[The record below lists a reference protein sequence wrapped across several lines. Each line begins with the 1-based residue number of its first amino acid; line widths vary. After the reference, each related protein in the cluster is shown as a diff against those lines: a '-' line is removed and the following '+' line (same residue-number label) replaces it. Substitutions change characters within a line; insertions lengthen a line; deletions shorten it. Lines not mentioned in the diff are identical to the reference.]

1 MINNS
6 SANNKANYMSKNAAK
21 EKHKLRLLWQ
31 EKRRNISLNA
41 HNKYKKS
48 FIKSFKKAVGTFRNK
63 TIAGYN
69 PINHEVNCL
78 SLLNFA
84 ANEGSKIALPYTKKN
99 KILEFREWHFDDPL
113 KKDTLGILSPSSKK
127 IVIPDVII
135 IPLLCFD
142 LNGTRLGM
150 GLGIYD
156 RSLPFYEL
164 SDKYGLAFSGQKTNK
179 LVKEEHDFLIDGVIT
194 EKNFLSFE
202 RKKN

>member
-1 MINNS
+1 
-6 SANNKANYMSKNAAK
+6 MSKDQAK
-21 EKHKLRLLWQ
+21 EKNKLRLLWK
-31 EKRRNISLNA
+31 ERRKNISLNFYD
-41 HNKYKKS
+41 KYEKN
-48 FIKSFKKAVGTFRNK
+48 FIKNFKKAVGSFRNK
-63 TIAGYN
+63 IIAGYN
-69 PINHEVNCL
+69 PINHEANCL
-78 SLLNFA
+78 NLLNFA
-84 ANEGSKIALPYTKKN
+84 SNEGSKIALPYTNKN
-99 KILEFREWHFDDPL
+99 KILEFREWYFNEPL
-113 KKDTLGILSPSSKK
+113 TEDKFGILSPSSKK

-164 SDKYGLAFSGQKTNK
+164 SDKYGLAFSGQETKN
-179 LVKEEHDFLIDGVIT
+179 LIKEEHDFLIDGVIT